1 MGELFTPTHLILV
14 LSFFFPLLIIPYWQ
28 ILKKAGFPP
37 VLSLLIV
44 VPLCN
49 LLLLYYVAF
58 AKWKTESREV

>member
-1 MGELFTPTHLILV
+1 MGELFTPTHLILI

>member
-1 MGELFTPTHLILV
+1 MGELFTPTHLIIL

-44 VPLCN
+44 VPLFN
-49 LLLLYYVAF
+49 LLLLYYIAF
-58 AKWKTESREV
+58 TDWKPNRG

>member
-58 AKWKTESREV
+58 TKWKIESREV

>member
-1 MGELFTPTHLILV
+1 MGELFTPTHLILF
-14 LSFFFPLLIIPYWQ
+14 LSFFFPLLIVPYWQ
-28 ILKKAGFPP
+28 ILKKARFPP

-58 AKWKTESREV
+58 TKWKTESQET

>member
-1 MGELFTPTHLILV
+1 MGELFTPTHLILI

-44 VPLCN
+44 IPLCN
-49 LLLLYYVAF
+49 LLLLYYIAF
-58 AKWKTESREV
+58 AEWKPNRG

>member
-1 MGELFTPTHLILV
+1 MGELFTPIHLILI

-44 VPLCN
+44 IPLFN
-49 LLLLYYVAF
+49 LFLLYYIAF
-58 AKWKTESREV
+58 AEWKPNRG